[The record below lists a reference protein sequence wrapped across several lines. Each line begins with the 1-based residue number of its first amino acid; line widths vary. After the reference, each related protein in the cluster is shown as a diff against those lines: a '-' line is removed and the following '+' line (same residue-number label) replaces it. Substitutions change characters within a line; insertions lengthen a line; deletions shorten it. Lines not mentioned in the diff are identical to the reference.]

1 MKNTEKIICRCV
13 RQNFTTADAAHV
25 AAIGSERAI
34 EWSLLFDLAE
44 QHLVAPLVYKNLQ
57 ACVEAQDLPIPAPI
71 LQRFK
76 ANAIENTIRQKRRR
90 QKLRELLGYLH
101 GEGIDVMLV
110 KGIALTALVYQAAWY
125 TCPDDIDLLL
135 DRPKAKVRS
144 DQRAAIAAYAAHG
157 IECDAFVHHDLN
169 MNGILPVD
177 FGRIWRDARPLSFDD
192 YPVYV
197 MAPED
202 MLVTLCISSA
212 RKRYFRLKAMFDI
225 AETVAAYPTL
235 NWPLVAEKAQA
246 YDVALIVY
254 TALYLT
260 QRYLGLSLPAHFLR
274 DLKIHPWRTWLIQ
287 QLCRRMSL
295 STASPLRTA
304 TRFYLLGRQLSPSV
318 VLRYLTLRWYQIGY
332 HLRFMLG
339 TPHAQFE
346 FWDGE

>member
-1 MKNTEKIICRCV
+1 MNDVERIICRCV

-25 AAIGSERAI
+25 AAISRARPI
-34 EWSLLFDLAE
+34 AWSQLFDLAD

-57 ACVEAQDLPIPAPI
+57 ASVEAQALPIPTPI

-76 ANAIENTIRQKRRR
+76 ANAIENTIHQKRRR

-101 GEGIDVMLV
+101 GEGMSVMLV

-135 DRPKAKVRS
+135 EHPKAKVRR
-144 DQRAAIAAYAAHG
+144 DQRAAIAGYAVHG
-157 IECDAFVHHDLN
+157 IECDAFAHHDLN

-177 FGRIWRDARPLSFDD
+177 FARIWRDARPLSFDD

-235 NWPLVAEKAQA
+235 NWPLVAEKVQA

-260 QRYLGLSLPAHFLR
+260 QRYLGLSLPAHFLA
-274 DLKIHPWRTWLIQ
+274 DLKVHPLRIWLIQ
-287 QLCRRMSL
+287 QLCRRLSL
-295 STASPLRTA
+295 SSASRLRTA
-304 TRFYLLGRQLSPSV
+304 TRFHLLGRQLSPSV
-318 VLRYLTLRWYQIGY
+318 VLRYLTLRGYQIGY
-332 HLRFMLG
+332 QLRFMVR

>member
-1 MKNTEKIICRCV
+1 MNNAERIICLCV
-13 RQNFTTADAAHV
+13 RQNFTTDDAAHV
-25 AAIGSERAI
+25 AAICSERAI
-34 EWSLLFDLAE
+34 NWSHLFELTE

-71 LQRFK
+71 LQHFK
-76 ANAIENTIRQKRRR
+76 ANAIENTIHQKRRR
-90 QKLRELLGYLH
+90 QKLRMLLGYLEA
-101 GEGIDVMLV
+101 EGMGVMLV

-135 DRPKAKVRS
+135 DRPKAKVRR

-177 FGRIWRDARPLSFDD
+177 FARIWRDAQQLSFDG
-192 YPVYV
+192 YPVYM

-235 NWPLVAEKAQA
+235 NWQLVVEKAQA

-260 QRYLGLSLPAHFLR
+260 QRYLGLSLPASLLADLQVDPLR
-274 DLKIHPWRTWLIQ
+274 AWLIQ

-295 STASPLRTA
+295 SAASPLRTA
-304 TRFYLLGRQLSPSV
+304 TRVHVLGRQLSPSV
-318 VLRYLTLRWYQIGY
+318 VLRYLTLRWYQIG
-332 HLRFMLG
+332 HQLRFVFG
-339 TPHAQFE
+339 TPRAQFQ